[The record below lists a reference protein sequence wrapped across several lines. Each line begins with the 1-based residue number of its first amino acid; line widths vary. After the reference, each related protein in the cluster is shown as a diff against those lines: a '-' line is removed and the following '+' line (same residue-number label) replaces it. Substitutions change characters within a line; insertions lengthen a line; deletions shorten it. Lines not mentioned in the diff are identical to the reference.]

1 MKTYSEKDLYSI
13 AKMLKSEDDENPEYD
28 RALTEMISYL
38 TGDVVDRVSER
49 LKAAATPEQVEGLE
63 KLSTAP
69 ATYRRVPVVT
79 STC

>member
-38 TGDVVDRVSER
+38 TGDVVDLVSER
-49 LKAAATPEQVEGLE
+49 LKAAATPEQVEEIERLR
-63 KLSTAP
+63 P
-69 ATYRRVPVVT
+69 ATYRRVPVRT